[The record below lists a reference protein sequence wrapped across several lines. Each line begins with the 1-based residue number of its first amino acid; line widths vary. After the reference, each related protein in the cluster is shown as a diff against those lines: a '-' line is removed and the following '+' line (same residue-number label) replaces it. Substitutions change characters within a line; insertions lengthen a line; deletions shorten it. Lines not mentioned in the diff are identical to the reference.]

1 MTWVDWVIVVVM
13 LVATLGGL
21 AQGFFRSFCSLA
33 GLVLGLLLAS
43 WNYERV
49 AAVFN
54 KILPVQ
60 AVDNVIG
67 FLIIAL
73 LVMAVANITGGM
85 LANTV
90 RWMGLGCLDKL
101 GGAVMGFLQGAL
113 LVTVCIL
120 VTVAFFPAQMWLAEA
135 RLPGM
140 FTGALHVSSTMSPG
154 ELGDRVRD
162 GVKQLEHGSPQWMHP
177 GNGPK

>member
-90 RWMGLGCLDKL
+90 AGWDWVAWTSW
-101 GGAVMGFLQGAL
+101 AV
-113 LVTVCIL
+113 
-120 VTVAFFPAQMWLAEA
+120 
-135 RLPGM
+135 R
-140 FTGALHVSSTMSPG
+140 
-154 ELGDRVRD
+154 
-162 GVKQLEHGSPQWMHP
+162 
-177 GNGPK
+177 